1 MPEGPSIVI
10 LKEAIEALHLKG
22 KVIRHAEGTAKIDLD
37 RLINQEVSDFRS
49 WGKHFLICFPD
60 FTLRIHFMLFGSY
73 LINAQKKTPPR
84 LTLLF
89 DQAELNFYASSIQI
103 LDEPADQLYDWRGDI
118 MANEWDTG
126 LALEKLHSQPK
137 MLACDALLD
146 QQIFSGSGNIIKNE
160 VLFRTRIHPMSRIG
174 AIPDGKLKEMI
185 TETRNYAFD
194 FLNWKKENTLKKH
207 WLAHTKKICPRC
219 NIPFHKEYLG
229 KTKRRSYFCESC
241 QERFLFITM

>member
-10 LKEAIEALHLKG
+10 LKEAIEPLHLEG
-22 KVIRHAEGTAKIDLD
+22 KVIRQAEGTTKIDLD
-37 RLINQEVSDFRS
+37 RLINQEVTDFRS

-89 DQAELNFYASSIQI
+89 DKDELNFYACSIQI
-103 LDEPADQLYDWRGDI
+103 FDQPADQLYDWRGDI
-118 MANEWDTG
+118 MAEEWDAS
-126 LALEKLHSQPK
+126 LALGKLGENPK

-146 QQIFSGSGNIIKNE
+146 QNIFSGSGNIIKNE
-160 VLFRTRIHPMSRIG
+160 VLFRTRIHPMSKLG
-174 AIPDGKLKEMI
+174 QIPDKKLRELVD
-185 TETRNYAFD
+185 ETRNYAFD

-229 KTKRRSYFCESC
+229 KSKRRSYYCESC
-241 QERFLFITM
+241 QELY